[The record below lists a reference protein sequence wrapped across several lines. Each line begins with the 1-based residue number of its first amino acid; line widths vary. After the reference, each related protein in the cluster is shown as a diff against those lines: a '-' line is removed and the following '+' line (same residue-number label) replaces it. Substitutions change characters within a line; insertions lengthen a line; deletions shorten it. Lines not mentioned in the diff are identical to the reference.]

1 MSDPQGSGPQ
11 YPHPPPHG
19 YGAPGPGYY
28 QPPPPPKK
36 KRRWGWY
43 IAGGLVLMFLIRRAC
58 GPEEPLP
65 AREAR
70 EPRAPSPPITIEAPP
85 PATTPPTREQPARPT
100 TKADDDPDN
109 LLWVTKGGGY
119 VGAATREKL
128 DQVMELIVAGDKAA
142 FEKLLAR
149 DPSVFII
156 KPGLKV
162 TVVDTAGTLSSQVKL
177 RPRGELVE
185 FWTVREAIEKR

>member
-1 MSDPQGSGPQ
+1 MSYQQPPG
-11 YPHPPPHG
+11 YPPPHG

-28 QPPPPPKK
+28 QPPPPPPKK

-43 IAGGLVLMFLIRRAC
+43 IAGGLVLMFIIRRAC
-58 GPEEPLP
+58 GPEDSPP

-70 EPRAPSPPITIEAPP
+70 ELRAPSPPITIEAPP
-85 PATTPPTREQPARPT
+85 PGIAPPTRELPARPT
-100 TKADDDPDN
+100 TKPDDPDN

-119 VGAATREKL
+119 VGAASREKL
-128 DQVMELIVAGDKAA
+128 DQVMDLIVAGDKVA

-162 TVVDTAGTLSSQVKL
+162 TVTDTAGTLSSQVKL

-185 FWTVREAIEKR
+185 FWTVREAIEKP